1 MISLLNYLR
10 YRQGVSEVFQGYEEA
25 AGNEAGQAGYDNLA
39 SSSNDTYR
47 QAPFNPNAGYQQAN
61 YWTINTD

>member
-1 MISLLNYLR
+1 MICLLNFLR

-25 AGNEAGQAGYDNLA
+25 NAATGPGMAGYDNL

-47 QAPFNPNAGYQQAN
+47 QAPFNNVNPNAGYQQTN
-61 YWTINTD
+61 Y